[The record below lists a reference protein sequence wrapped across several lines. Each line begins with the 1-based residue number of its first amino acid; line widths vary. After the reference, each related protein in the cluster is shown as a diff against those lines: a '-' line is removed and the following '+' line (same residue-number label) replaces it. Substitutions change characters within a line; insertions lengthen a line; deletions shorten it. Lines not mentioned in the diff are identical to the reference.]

1 MSKQSLATGI
11 WNSVKQNAT
20 DPWVYGGATIG
31 AGIGVY
37 EANTVPNI
45 EGSPIELGAIGM
57 ISGAAIGRG
66 LKSLWNTPEGVPFF
80 GRDYA

>member
-1 MSKQSLATGI
+1 MNFKNYGTGVYNHIKKNAFVYTGLA
-11 WNSVKQNAT
+11 
-20 DPWVYGGATIG
+20 IG
-31 AGIGVY
+31 TSIGVY
-37 EANTVPNI
+37 EANTIPNI

-80 GRDYA
+80 GRDYV

>member
-1 MSKQSLATGI
+1 MNFKKYGTGLYNNVKE
-11 WNSVKQNAT
+11 NS
-20 DPWVYGGATIG
+20 WLYGGATIG

-80 GRDYA
+80 GRDYV